1 VECPQALALRKT
13 VMVVVNKI
21 DRPSARPDW
30 VVDTTFELFMDLGAD
45 DEQCDFRTVF
55 ASGVNGIAGHSAT
68 ELASDLTPLF
78 DAIIETVRCAA
89 AVPYGRCCCLAGA
102 AGALWRSAELV
113 GELACIGS
121 LSQPDT

>member
-1 VECPQALALRKT
+1 
-13 VMVVVNKI
+13 
-21 DRPSARPDW
+21 
-30 VVDTTFELFMDLGAD
+30 MDLGAD